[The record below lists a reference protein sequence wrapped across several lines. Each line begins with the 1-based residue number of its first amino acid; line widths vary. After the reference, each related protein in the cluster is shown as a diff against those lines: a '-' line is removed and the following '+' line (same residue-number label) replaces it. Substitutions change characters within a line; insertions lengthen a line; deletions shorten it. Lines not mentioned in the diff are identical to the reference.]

1 MKSIKNLINHLEQL
15 KAQASTYNLQEEDI
29 QTIDKAIEESKELL
43 DTLAYLKYAEVGV
56 KIAAIIKTIVGLF
69 GDSS

>member
-1 MKSIKNLINHLEQL
+1 MKSIKNLIERLEQL

-29 QTIDKAIEESKELL
+29 QTIDKAIEDAKELM
-43 DTLAYLKYAEVGV
+43 DTLAYLKYAEVAV
-56 KIAAIIKTIVGLF
+56 KVAGILKSIGSLF